1 MSNRQWGQSPLCF
14 GFVAS
19 FEQSN
24 ELVVDV
30 MQKVVNKS
38 YASQLL
44 NYNDPAGIP
53 HQKAAGLNWMKSFG
67 IHADQENTAIVS
79 GAQNALAIALTS

>member
-1 MSNRQWGQSPLCF
+1 MGSVPLCF

-24 ELVVDV
+24 EPIVDV
-30 MQKVVNKS
+30 MPKVVNKS

-44 NYNDPAGIP
+44 NYNDPTGIP
-53 HQKAAGLNWMKSFG
+53 HQKEAGLNWMKSFG
-67 IHADQENTAIVS
+67 IHADRENMAIVS